1 MKENDISQKV
11 STTIS
16 SHDQASGI
24 APTDCGCVHYSLRN
38 TARAFSLYYSP
49 RLQSLPLHFAFTHLR
64 LLNHNS
70 LLLYFSC
77 VFFANE
83 LYVYEIRQT
92 KEPIRDHERLVSCL
106 SPAPSRLACEHDNSP
121 RQLGV
126 NERKMLCV
134 HSATQG

>member
-1 MKENDISQKV
+1 MIFRRRSPLQYHH
-11 STTIS
+11 TIKHRA
-16 SHDQASGI
+16 SHRQIVVVCIILFGI
-24 APTDCGCVHYSLRN
+24 P
-38 TARAFSLYYSP
+38 RALSPYSP
-49 RLQSLPLHFAFTHLR
+49 RLQSLPSPFCLHTFASYSPQF
-64 LLNHNS
+64 S
-70 LLLYFSC
+70 LIILFLCFF
-77 VFFANE
+77 FFANE